1 MDGKKYEYKVAGY
14 LRRRGFRKVRVTKAS
29 NDYGVDVIA
38 YKRRQKYAVQCK
50 FYSKPVGVHAVQQ
63 VVGGMRYYDCDR
75 AIVVTNNTFTR
86 QAVELAQKNEVILID
101 RYSGRTGIRKLYLTI
116 ILLLILANLL
126 LTDWWPIG
134 VIGIAVY
141 LFVTGFGIYVR
152 TKYKYRN
159 TSDIEADSE
168 EIEQ

>member
-50 FYSKPVGVHAVQQ
+50 YYSKPVGVHAVQQ

-75 AIVVTNNTFTR
+75 AIVVTNNSFTR
-86 QAVELAQKNEVILID
+86 QAYELAEKNDVILID
-101 RYSGRTGIRKLYLTI
+101 HYSGRTGIRKIYLTV
-116 ILLLILANLL
+116 ILVLLLANLL
-126 LTDWWPIG
+126 LTDWWPLGLIG
-134 VIGIAVY
+134 LAFL
-141 LFVTGFGIYVR
+141 LFVMVFGIYVR
-152 TKYKYRN
+152 HKYRN
-159 TSDIEADSE
+159 SIREEAVTDESE
-168 EIEQ
+168 Q